1 MTKYQHSS
9 SATRP
14 SLSSIHYQ
22 TNENMAKD
30 IVNEIV
36 GGVVPTSSA
45 TKIQSAIRNKNA
57 RNKAN
62 SKRITNMENQLGQIE
77 NKIVLGTE
85 QHVKMLENQ
94 LGNIRQNKTMKT
106 IKSVSNFGQLSSGA
120 LKQDKQITASIN
132 AARKQYNKIGEN
144 MMKRNEAILRPA
156 NRELI
161 QSKARNK
168 IKKYQDQISHIDTRS
183 NLPQKLKN
191 KTIENANKKIAML
204 DKIVK
209 KKSTAGRPRTRTGT
223 EEATGSVGPRLSMLS
238 STSTQGAA
246 FTPKKKK

>member
-1 MTKYQHSS
+1 MQNELRDIFENDRQQNAANKIQNAIRIKKAKKEVDQQYLSKYVAIPIQKTYKGYKTRKTLKENKPISEEVVRDMQNQIVKQQEPFQKAGLKIQKVVRGHNTRKKLPDIMLESDINNIMNKINQTEQRANRMNKAASTIQKKIRENKRNKPIIISS

-77 NKIVLGTE
+77 NKVVLGAE
-85 QHVKMLENQ
+85 QHVKMLE
-94 LGNIRQNKTMKT
+94 
-106 IKSVSNFGQLSSGA
+106 
-120 LKQDKQITASIN
+120 IN
-132 AARKQYNKIGEN
+132 
-144 MMKRNEAILRPA
+144 
-156 NRELI
+156 
-161 QSKARNK
+161 
-168 IKKYQDQISHIDTRS
+168 
-183 NLPQKLKN
+183 
-191 KTIENANKKIAML
+191 
-204 DKIVK
+204 
-209 KKSTAGRPRTRTGT
+209 
-223 EEATGSVGPRLSMLS
+223 
-238 STSTQGAA
+238 
-246 FTPKKKK
+246 